1 MHHAFCSPNWCFLH
15 MFKFHINS
23 FVPGCL
29 MNNFRS
35 SHLEWF
41 CNLDLEPVN
50 LFNQQIVVKV
60 SLCLDGD
67 CLFTFIDGSFQIMEH
82 LHVYACTKLTSH
94 ILWFCLLV
102 FKLNILII
110 CSVLCCLWLFC
121 YSHPCSA
128 VSSFNYGPCFPSFCI
143 FFAIS

>member
-1 MHHAFCSPNWCFLH
+1 MNFMHHAFCSPNWCFLH

-50 LFNQQIVVKV
+50 LSNQQIVVKV

-67 CLFTFIDGSFQIMEH
+67 CLFYFHRWKLPNYGAFARVCMQTWIH
-82 LHVYACTKLTSH
+82 ACTKLTSH
-94 ILWFCLLV
+94 ILWFCLLL

-110 CSVLCCLWLFC
+110 CSVLCCLWL
-121 YSHPCSA
+121 
-128 VSSFNYGPCFPSFCI
+128 
-143 FFAIS
+143 